1 MSKSSLILLAPL
13 LLASSACDTTGETK
27 PGPAPRTVLV
37 APVVAGGSAAGFAT
51 GTVRSAD
58 EAMVAAELG
67 GRVTA
72 LLADVGDR
80 VAAGQVLARLD
91 PAAARLRVAQAEAG
105 LREAAA
111 AADLRARQA
120 ERAAALQADA
130 AATEA
135 ELEAARSEAR
145 AAAAAR
151 DAASAALALARRDA
165 AQGVLRAPVSGV
177 IAARTAKLGAMLAP
191 GEAAFAIEGTGT
203 ARIDAMLPADL
214 AGRLAPGARVSFSY
228 PGGSGEARLE
238 GISARAAGG
247 GSGRMAVLTVTSGAP
262 TPGMAVE
269 LTPPGEG
276 AGPSGVRVPLAAVQ
290 QPRGGSPAVLVVGSD
305 KRLRAVPVR
314 LAAITGGQAL
324 VTGKL
329 APGDMVVA
337 AGAEFLEAG
346 LTVRPQRA
354 QR

>member
-1 MSKSSLILLAPL
+1 MSKSSLILLTPL
-13 LLASSACDTTGETK
+13 LLASTACDTTGETK

-37 APVVAGGSAAGFAT
+37 APAAAAGSTAGFAT
-51 GTVRSAD
+51 GTVRSAE
-58 EAMVAAELG
+58 EAVVAAELG

-72 LLADVGDR
+72 LFADVGDR
-80 VAAGQVLARLD
+80 VAAGEVLARLD
-91 PAAARLRVAQAEAG
+91 PAAAQLRVRQAEAG

-111 AADLRARQA
+111 AADLRARHA
-120 ERAAALQADA
+120 ERSAALAADA
-130 AATEA
+130 AASEA

-191 GEAAFAIEGTGT
+191 GEAAFAIEGT
-203 ARIDAMLPADL
+203 AARRIDAVLPADL
-214 AGRLAPGARVSFSY
+214 ANRLAPGARVAFTY
-228 PGGSGEARLE
+228 PGGSGEARLD
-238 GISARAAGG
+238 GISARATGG
-247 GSGRMAVLTVTSGAP
+247 GSGRMAVLTVTSGTP

-269 LTPPGEG
+269 LALRGEG
-276 AGPSGVRVPLAAVQ
+276 AGAAGVRVPFAAVQ
-290 QPRGGSPAVLVVGSD
+290 QPRGGSPAVFVVGSGN
-305 KRLRAVPVR
+305 RLRAVPVR

-346 LTVRPQRA
+346 LTVRPHRA